1 MSERDAFVIGADGCR
16 GNAMDVDA
24 WACVRIFADARID
37 GFVVGSTR
45 ELWEIGREAAMI
57 AVDVPIG
64 LLEQGSREVDV
75 AARGLLGPRRSSVFP
90 APERW
95 MLSCGSVAEAD
106 RERARRAR
114 RCVKVQRQMW
124 NIVPRIRAVDELL
137 QRDASARAVL
147 REAHPELCFRML
159 AGHPMEHAKRTSA
172 GEDERL
178 AVLRRFHS
186 DAGAI
191 AAELCRTPGVQRDD
205 AIDAL
210 VCAITAA
217 AVLASPGRVLT
228 LPESPPRDST
238 GLPMEMV
245 YRLGSG

>member
-16 GNAMDVDA
+16 GNATDVDA

-37 GFVVGSTR
+37 AFVAGSTR
-45 ELWEIGREAAMI
+45 ELWEIGRSAAMI

-64 LLEQGSREVDV
+64 LPERGSREVDV
-75 AARGLLGPRRSSVFP
+75 AARGLLGPRRASVFP

-95 MLSCGSVAEAD
+95 MLSCANVADAD
-106 RERARRAR
+106 RERARRER
-114 RCVKVQRQMW
+114 RRVKVQRQMW

-137 QRDASARAVL
+137 QRDLTARAIV

-159 AGHPMEHAKRTSA
+159 AGRPMEHAKRTSA
-172 GEDERL
+172 GADERL
-178 AVLRRFHS
+178 AVLQRFH
-186 DAGAI
+186 AEVGAI
-191 AAELCRTPGVQRDD
+191 AAELCRAPGVQRDD

-217 AVLASPGRVLT
+217 AVLPSPGRVLT
-228 LPESPPRDST
+228 LPESPPKDST

-245 YRLGSG
+245 YRVG